1 MENIKI
7 AVTSAFGVEA
17 VTKRELYR
25 HGVEGKAIN
34 GRIEF
39 EGNLELLYT
48 LNYRLRT
55 ADRIYMVLGKF
66 QAYSFDELYEN
77 IVNIPFENY
86 LTKNGRISVK
96 AKSVKSDLYAVSSI
110 TSISKKAIVSRLLDK
125 FNATTL
131 PESMEEY
138 KIEVAF
144 FENTATVLLDTSGTP
159 LYKRGYRVLSHEAP
173 LKETLASALIQLSVW
188 HKEKALIDCFC
199 GSGTIPIEAAM
210 IGMNIPSGYLRG
222 FAFEDFKF
230 FDKPLMDKIRE
241 EGEDLIDRDIK
252 LQITGFDIDDN
263 AISLSNYHAKQLGI
277 AGKIHFQQQDMRE
290 VKSKSR
296 YGVIISNPPYGE
308 RLLSL
313 REVHYLYQ
321 DFGDMFKTLPDFSAY
336 ILTSF
341 EDFEYASGLSVAK
354 ERKLFN
360 GNLECRFF
368 QVLGAKPPKKK
379 PIIDLI

>member
-1 MENIKI
+1 MQNLKI

-25 HGVEGKAIN
+25 LGVEGKAIN

-55 ADRIYMVLGKF
+55 ADRIYLVLGKF
-66 QAYSFDELYEN
+66 EAFSFDELFEN
-77 IVNIPFENY
+77 LENIPFENY
-86 LTKNGRISVK
+86 ISKNGRILVK
-96 AKSVKSDLYAVSSI
+96 SKSVKSDLYAVSSI

-125 FNATTL
+125 FHATTL

-138 KIEVAF
+138 KIEVAI
-144 FENTATVLLDTSGTP
+144 FENTVTVLLDTSGTP
-159 LYKRGYRVLSHEAP
+159 LYKRGYRLLSHEAP
-173 LKETLASALIQLSVW
+173 LKETLASAIIQLSVW
-188 HKEKALIDCFC
+188 HKEKTLIDCFC

-210 IGMNIPSGYLRG
+210 IGMNIPSGYIRN
-222 FAFEDFKF
+222 FAFEEFKF
-230 FDKPLMDKIRE
+230 YDESIMKKIRE

-252 LQITGFDIDDN
+252 LQISGFDIDEN

-277 AGKIHFQQQDMRE
+277 AGKIHFQQQDMRD

-308 RLLSL
+308 RLMTP
-313 REVHYLYQ
+313 REVEYLYM
-321 DFGDMFKTLPDFSAY
+321 DFADMFLTLPDFSAY

-341 EDFEYASGLSVAK
+341 EDFKYATHLPVAK
-354 ERKLFN
+354 DRKLFN
-360 GNLECRFF
+360 GNLECRLY
-368 QVLGAKPPKKK
+368 QVLGAKPPKNK
-379 PIIDLI
+379 PIIE